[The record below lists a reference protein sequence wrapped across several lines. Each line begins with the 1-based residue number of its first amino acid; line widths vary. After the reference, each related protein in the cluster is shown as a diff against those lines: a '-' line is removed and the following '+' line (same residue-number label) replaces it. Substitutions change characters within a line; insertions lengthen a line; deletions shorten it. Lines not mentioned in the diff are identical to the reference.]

1 MSVLTSIAVYLTIWW
16 VVLFMVLPYK
26 AKADENTQVGSV
38 VSAPA
43 KPLLKLKFLITSL
56 IAAIIWLVVYFL
68 VQAGYFDFYAT
79 ADAMIAADR
88 S

>member
-1 MSVLTSIAVYLTIWW
+1 MGLITSIAVYITIWW
-16 VVLFMVLPYK
+16 VVLFTVLPYK
-26 AKADENTQVGSV
+26 ANADENTAKGSV

-43 KPLLKLKFLITSL
+43 KPFLKLKFLITSGV
-56 IAAIIWLVVYFL
+56 AAIIWLIVYFL
-68 VQAGYFDFYAT
+68 VQSGYFDFYAN